1 MRIIMS
7 TIAAACLAA
16 SAPEVDAQQTVAEQY
31 SALPGVWDAS
41 ISPNGRYVA
50 TGCAPR
56 GLFEVCIYDL
66 TGQDSIRL
74 VQEIEGSRI
83 IGFEWA
89 SDDYLLYWISAFR
102 AEHRGIGRREHTAH
116 RIFSYSLASGESAM
130 MLRQVTNITGA
141 SELPS
146 LLAADPDKI
155 AMELTVERDD
165 RAQTGSRL
173 SGRPNIR
180 SVVYEVDLETGDQ
193 GDILQT
199 SFSEVESFVLDA
211 EGGLLAEARYDFDR
225 GEYSIWSNADGQL
238 RRVFQ
243 AELPT
248 GPASIIGTSVDGNHL
263 VIEMPGQGLQ
273 HMSLQDGTFSEI
285 EVSGQSMSRAG
296 PIFDSRRN
304 EVVGYNTGSGQVF
317 TDRVLASWSGQLADI
332 LAEEDY
338 WIIAWS
344 ADRRKLVIE
353 ARDAGVPAVYY
364 LLDIDAGSLNVLDYE
379 FGANAAVPSR
389 QYLTYDASDGQE
401 IGAWLTLPV
410 GASTDTAALPLVV
423 LPHGGPAAY
432 DSRDFDWWSAAYAAM
447 GYAVLQ
453 PNFRGSLGY
462 GQDFQEAGFG
472 GFGERMIDDI
482 IDGAHHVQAQ
492 GIVRPGAY
500 CVVGGSYGGYAAFM
514 TALRDPEGVGCLV
527 SFAGVT
533 DPFAFLGEVRSSAS
547 VRYWEQYMGSRFSNR
562 EGRETITPVDRA
574 GELGLPM
581 LVLHGDQDTIVPISQ
596 MESLRR
602 AMRGRDNARFEIL
615 EGQSH
620 YFDTA
625 VMRER
630 MLQESG
636 DFLLEHLP
644 VE

>member
-7 TIAAACLAA
+7 FIVAACLAA
-16 SAPEVDAQQTVAEQY
+16 AAAKGDAQQTVAEQY

-41 ISPNGRYVA
+41 MSPSGRYVA
-50 TGCAPR
+50 AGCAPR

-66 TGQDSIRL
+66 SGQDSIRL

-102 AEHRGIGRREHTAH
+102 AEHRAIGRSEHTSH
-116 RIFSYSLASGESAM
+116 RIFSYSIATGASAM
-130 MLRQVTNITGA
+130 MMRQVTNITGA

-146 LLAADPDKI
+146 LLTSDPGKI

-165 RAQTGSRL
+165 RPQTGSRL
-173 SGRPNIR
+173 SGRPNVR
-180 SVVYEVDLETGDQ
+180 SIVYEVELETGDL
-193 GDILQT
+193 GAILQT
-199 SFSEVESFVLDA
+199 SFSEVERYVLDA
-211 EGGLLAEARYDFDR
+211 EGALLAEARYDFDR
-225 GEYSIWSNADGQL
+225 GEYSIWSNATGQL

-243 AELPT
+243 ADLPT
-248 GPASIIGTSVDGNHL
+248 GPASILGTSVDGDHL
-263 VIEMPGQGLQ
+263 VVALPGQGLQ
-273 HMSLQDGTFSEI
+273 HMALQDGTFSEI
-285 EVSGQSMSRAG
+285 EVDGRAMDQAG
-296 PIFDSRRN
+296 PVIDRQRN
-304 EVVGYNTGSGQVF
+304 EVVGYNIGGGQVF
-317 TDRVLASWSGQLADI
+317 TDRVLASWSAQLADI

-338 WIIAWS
+338 RIIAWS
-344 ADRRKLVIE
+344 SDRRKLVIE

-379 FGANAAVPSR
+379 FGGDAAVPSR
-389 QYLTYDASDGQE
+389 QYLTYNASDGLE

-410 GASTDTAALPLVV
+410 GVSSETESLPLVV
-423 LPHGGPAAY
+423 LPHGGPASY

-462 GQDFQEAGFG
+462 GQAFQEAGFG

-482 IDGAHHVQAQ
+482 IDGAHHLQTQ
-492 GIVRPGAY
+492 GIAQPGAY

-514 TALRDPEGVGCLV
+514 MALRDPEGVGCLV

-533 DPFAFLGEVRSSAS
+533 DPFAFLGEVHSSAA
-547 VRYWEQYMGSRFSNR
+547 VRYWEQYMGSRFANR

-574 GELGLPM
+574 SELELPM
-581 LVLHGDQDTIVPISQ
+581 LVLHGDQDTVVPISQ

-602 AMRGRDNARFEIL
+602 AMRGRETARFETL

-620 YFDTA
+620 FFDTA
-625 VMRER
+625 QMRER
-630 MLQESG
+630 MLTESG
-636 DFLLEHLP
+636 GFLLEYLP
-644 VE
+644 VD